1 MVPLDYS
8 KKYLRYPKKT
18 DFRCPENQLPRLSN
32 KWGLGSAAC
41 FCILLTLFLA
51 VGCRTM
57 DFYDRGLEQ
66 PAPTQELEPPRELSK
81 VSLPAYRLE
90 PPDVVQIEVPKM
102 VPLPPYRLEVY
113 DVLQVDVIGTLL
125 DQPINGYYMVEAEGT
140 INLGP
145 AYGSVRVVGM
155 TVAEARWAIEAHL
168 RQILRAPEVSVQLVR
183 ASGLQPISGV
193 YLVGPDGTINLRQY
207 GAVYVA
213 GLTIPEAREA
223 VRRHLSQF
231 LDSPEVSLDVLAY
244 NSKVYYVITEGPGE
258 DDSVIRLPCTGNETV
273 LDAIAQVG
281 GISQVSS
288 KRIWIARPSPAGTGC
303 EQILP
308 VDWNAIT
315 RGGNTATNYQVLPGD
330 RIFIAH
336 DDMIAFHAWI
346 DKTVAPVER
355 LFGFTG
361 LGTSTVRSLQTMGRG
376 YNRTR
381 SGW

>member
-155 TVAEARWAIEAHL
+155 TVAEA
-168 RQILRAPEVSVQLVR
+168 
-183 ASGLQPISGV
+183 
-193 YLVGPDGTINLRQY
+193 
-207 GAVYVA
+207 
-213 GLTIPEAREA
+213 
-223 VRRHLSQF
+223 
-231 LDSPEVSLDVLAY
+231 
-244 NSKVYYVITEGPGE
+244 
-258 DDSVIRLPCTGNETV
+258 
-273 LDAIAQVG
+273 
-281 GISQVSS
+281 
-288 KRIWIARPSPAGTGC
+288 
-303 EQILP
+303 
-308 VDWNAIT
+308 
-315 RGGNTATNYQVLPGD
+315 
-330 RIFIAH
+330 
-336 DDMIAFHAWI
+336 
-346 DKTVAPVER
+346 
-355 LFGFTG
+355 
-361 LGTSTVRSLQTMGRG
+361 
-376 YNRTR
+376 
-381 SGW
+381 

>member
-1 MVPLDYS
+1 M
-8 KKYLRYPKKT
+8 
-18 DFRCPENQLPRLSN
+18 
-32 KWGLGSAAC
+32 GSLVC
-41 FCILLTLFLA
+41 FCTLVALLLA
-51 VGCRTM
+51 TGCRTM

-81 VSLPAYRLE
+81 VSLPSYRLE

-258 DDSVIRLPCTGNETV
+258 DDSVIRLP
-273 LDAIAQVG
+273 
-281 GISQVSS
+281 
-288 KRIWIARPSPAGTGC
+288 
-303 EQILP
+303 
-308 VDWNAIT
+308 
-315 RGGNTATNYQVLPGD
+315 
-330 RIFIAH
+330 
-336 DDMIAFHAWI
+336 
-346 DKTVAPVER
+346 
-355 LFGFTG
+355 
-361 LGTSTVRSLQTMGRG
+361 
-376 YNRTR
+376 
-381 SGW
+381 

>member
-1 MVPLDYS
+1 MIPGRNFDLIF
-8 KKYLRYPKKT
+8 P
-18 DFRCPENQLPRLSN
+18 DFRSCGRFAAALS
-32 KWGLGSAAC
+32 LIAV
-41 FCILLTLFLA
+41 LTLA
-51 VGCRTM
+51 ASGCRTM
-57 DFYDRGLEQ
+57 DFYDPGLEQ
-66 PAPTQELEPPRELSK
+66 TPASADLEPPRELAK

-125 DQPINGYYMVEAEGT
+125 DQPIAGYYMVEAEGT

-145 AYGSVRVVGM
+145 AYGSVRVAGM
-155 TVAEARWAIEAHL
+155 TVEEARWAIDQHL
-168 RQILRAPEVSVQLVR
+168 RRILRAPEVAVQLAR
-183 ASGLQPISGV
+183 ASGLQPIGGV
-193 YLVGPDGTINLRQY
+193 YLVGPDGTLNLKQY

-213 GLTIPEAREA
+213 GMTLPEAREA

-231 LDSPEVSLDVLAY
+231 LDSPDVSLEVLAY

-258 DDSVIRLPCTGNETV
+258 DDNVIRLPCTGNETV
-273 LDAIAQVG
+273 LDAVAQVG
-281 GISQVSS
+281 GVSQVSS
-288 KRIWIARPSPAGTGC
+288 KKIWIARPSPAGTGC
-303 EQILP
+303 EQVLP

-336 DDMIAFHAWI
+336 DEMIAMHAWI
-346 DKTVAPVER
+346 DKMVAPVER
-355 LFGFTG
+355 LFGFTS

-376 YNRTR
+376 YNQNR
-381 SGW
+381 SGF

>member
-1 MVPLDYS
+1 
-8 KKYLRYPKKT
+8 
-18 DFRCPENQLPRLSN
+18 
-32 KWGLGSAAC
+32 
-41 FCILLTLFLA
+41 
-51 VGCRTM
+51 
-57 DFYDRGLEQ
+57 
-66 PAPTQELEPPRELSK
+66 
-81 VSLPAYRLE
+81 
-90 PPDVVQIEVPKM
+90 
-102 VPLPPYRLEVY
+102 
-113 DVLQVDVIGTLL
+113 
-125 DQPINGYYMVEAEGT
+125 
-140 INLGP
+140 
-145 AYGSVRVVGM
+145 
-155 TVAEARWAIEAHL
+155 
-168 RQILRAPEVSVQLVR
+168 
-183 ASGLQPISGV
+183 
-193 YLVGPDGTINLRQY
+193 
-207 GAVYVA
+207 
-213 GLTIPEAREA
+213 
-223 VRRHLSQF
+223 
-231 LDSPEVSLDVLAY
+231 
-244 NSKVYYVITEGPGE
+244 PGE

-315 RGGNTATNYQVLPGD
+315 RGGNTATNYQVMPGD